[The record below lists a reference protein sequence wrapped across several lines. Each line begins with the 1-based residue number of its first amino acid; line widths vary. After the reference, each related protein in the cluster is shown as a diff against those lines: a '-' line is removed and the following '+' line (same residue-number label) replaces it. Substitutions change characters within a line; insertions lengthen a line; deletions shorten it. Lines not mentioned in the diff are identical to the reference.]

1 MARDVQRIPAQPF
14 EPEGVMA
21 GLGRK
26 LMWGLVGGVAMRA
39 ARGATRG
46 ALHTR
51 MGAARL
57 PRRVRRQRNL
67 QTALLMAVGTGVV
80 MAVADVLSE
89 QGKTAARAA
98 PPPER
103 RK

>member
-1 MARDVQRIPAQPF
+1 
-14 EPEGVMA
+14 MA

-26 LMWGLVGGVAMRA
+26 LMWGLMGGAAMRA
-39 ARGATRG
+39 ARGATRS

-57 PRRVRRQRNL
+57 PRPVRRQRNMHS
-67 QTALLMAVGTGVV
+67 ALLMALGTGVV

-98 PPPER
+98 PPPESR
-103 RK
+103 Q

>member
-1 MARDVQRIPAQPF
+1 M
-14 EPEGVMA
+14 
-21 GLGRK
+21 
-26 LMWGLVGGVAMRA
+26 
-39 ARGATRG
+39 
-46 ALHTR
+46 
-51 MGAARL
+51 
-57 PRRVRRQRNL
+57 

-98 PPPER
+98 PPPET